1 MAEILKQAVGG
12 SKESV
17 DSASRVVGFNLL
29 DLAEEGRQQI
39 ESCQKLTRSM
49 IAEAEAEA
57 QRIKETARQQGLEEG
72 LQQAEASLAKDIEEQ
87 SERKS
92 REKLERLHE
101 CVEKMH
107 QVHEEWMEE
116 YASSLCELATSIAER
131 VIRAQ
136 LSESKE
142 IMINWVTEALMS
154 TRSSSEVTLSLHPDT
169 LEDLGDSLQRMLRNE
184 CKPETVR
191 LTGDVSLD
199 RHDVCIS
206 QSGGRIQA
214 GMLAQLEQLGVLLS
228 R

>member
-1 MAEILKQAVGG
+1 
-12 SKESV
+12 
-17 DSASRVVGFNLL
+17 
-29 DLAEEGRQQI
+29 
-39 ESCQKLTRSM
+39 
-49 IAEAEAEA
+49 
-57 QRIKETARQQGLEEG
+57 
-72 LQQAEASLAKDIEEQ
+72 
-87 SERKS
+87 
-92 REKLERLHE
+92 
-101 CVEKMH
+101 
-107 QVHEEWMEE
+107 
-116 YASSLCELATSIAER
+116 
-131 VIRAQ
+131 
-136 LSESKE
+136 
-142 IMINWVTEALMS
+142 LMS